1 MIKEFQCIINVD
13 PAPTAHRSSSYFI
26 SGSDETYVGYI
37 YIYIYIYSSL
47 PNKDTPKIKEGA
59 NPGRQ
64 TT

>member
-37 YIYIYIYSSL
+37 YIYIYSSL